1 MIQVGI
7 LGAAGLSGQELLQRL
22 AGHPEAEVRVATST
36 KFRHLGIHEAF
47 PFLPESS
54 LIFSGHDAD
63 LSECDVVFL
72 AVPNKASLEYTP
84 KLLEQGIRVID
95 LSGVYRIR
103 DIKNFEESFALKH
116 SSPGLLEEAV
126 F

>member
-22 AGHPEAEVRVATST
+22 AGHPKAEVRVATSK
-36 KFRHLGIHEAF
+36 KFQNQGIQDAF

-54 LIFSGHDAD
+54 LTFSRHDAD

-84 KLLEQGIRVID
+84 KLL
-95 LSGVYRIR
+95 
-103 DIKNFEESFALKH
+103 
-116 SSPGLLEEAV
+116 
-126 F
+126 